1 MGEGEQF
8 VEILSVFL
16 VFGQIFDELD
26 ALAGNVLHILE
37 IWSAQVFTDELDLVL
52 GISAWQ
58 KRLSLKHFSEDAAD
72 TPHVD

>member
-16 VFGQIFDELD
+16 VFGQVFDEFD

-37 IWSAQVFTDELDLVL
+37 VWSAQVFTDELDLVL
-52 GISAWQ
+52 GIGAWQ
-58 KRLSLKHFSEDAAD
+58 KRLPLKHFREDAAH